1 VLANLFTIPQSE
13 WFQEAKDGKDYYSG
27 VQLSPPTEP
36 YMIFATP
43 ARDGGVIATR
53 LSMDILWNVVSD
65 IRFGQTGQAYLV
77 NSFGEVIAHTDR
89 QVILAYTNLAG
100 RSEYSTAVLS
110 PDKNWF
116 GEYVNF
122 QGTAVVGVTN
132 RVPGTD
138 WLLFTELPRTEAY
151 ATTRTA
157 PLLLGGVLLLFIIIA
172 NWLTARV
179 LERQVFWPVE
189 RLRYGVEQIGQGDLN
204 YRIGLKRKDEI
215 GLVADAFDD
224 MVVEL
229 NNRAQQVEKEIAER
243 KHVEEELRK
252 LNEDLEER
260 VRQRTVELTQVN
272 FDLTNEV
279 AERKQAEELI
289 RASLHEKEILLKEI
303 HHRVKNNL
311 QVISS
316 LLSLQARKMQDPA
329 SLEQL
334 RNSQNRIRS
343 MALIHEKLYQSKDLS
358 RIDFSEYIQ
367 SLTAHLMRT
376 YNNFAHD
383 VNLNVQVEDVYLSI
397 DKAVACG
404 LLLNELISN
413 SLKYAFSN
421 GNKGEIRIQLK
432 QAQDSRVSLVVGD
445 NGVGIPAEV
454 DFHNTSSLGLQLVN
468 TLVNQIEGTIELDR
482 SQGTCFRI
490 GFAN

>member
-1 VLANLFTIPQSE
+1 
-13 WFQEAKDGKDYYSG
+13 
-27 VQLSPPTEP
+27 
-36 YMIFATP
+36 
-43 ARDGGVIATR
+43 
-53 LSMDILWNVVSD
+53 
-65 IRFGQTGQAYLV
+65 
-77 NSFGEVIAHTDR
+77 
-89 QVILAYTNLAG
+89 
-100 RSEYSTAVLS
+100 
-110 PDKNWF
+110 
-116 GEYVNF
+116 
-122 QGTAVVGVTN
+122 
-132 RVPGTD
+132 
-138 WLLFTELPRTEAY
+138 
-151 ATTRTA
+151 
-157 PLLLGGVLLLFIIIA
+157 
-172 NWLTARV
+172 
-179 LERQVFWPVE
+179 
-189 RLRYGVEQIGQGDLN
+189 LN